1 MSGSIEHFLK
11 QFGIRRC
18 SSPAVSRFFALD
30 SGTFVAGG
38 TILGMAGVDS
48 DLVQYALRTAR
59 AHGFRRL
66 RHVQGEGSFE
76 ATLGDIAVDEGQ
88 AADPA
93 IEELDE
99 SKPERQVVHVTSPAV
114 GYFRL
119 PDNSIEVGA
128 RIERGI
134 KIGEVIAVGMAND
147 VMAEVEGEI
156 TEMLVADG
164 DAVEFGQPLI
174 TVR

>member
-1 MSGSIEHFLK
+1 
-11 QFGIRRC
+11 
-18 SSPAVSRFFALD
+18 
-30 SGTFVAGG
+30 
-38 TILGMAGVDS
+38 MAGVDS

-66 RHVQGEGSFE
+66 RLVQGEGSFE
-76 ATLGDIAVDEGQ
+76 ATLGDFAVAEGQ
-88 AADPA
+88 VADPA
-93 IEELDE
+93 REERDE
-99 SKPERQVVHVTSPAV
+99 GEPEKQVVHVTSPAV

-119 PDNSIEVGA
+119 PDGSIEVGA

-147 VMAEVEGEI
+147 VTADVDGEI
-156 TEMLVADG
+156 TEVLVADG